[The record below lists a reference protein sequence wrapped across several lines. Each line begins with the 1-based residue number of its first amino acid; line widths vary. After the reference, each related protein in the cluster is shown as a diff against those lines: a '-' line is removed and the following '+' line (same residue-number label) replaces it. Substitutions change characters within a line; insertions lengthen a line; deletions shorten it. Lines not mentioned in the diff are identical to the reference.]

1 LPGTGVIA
9 LSCLSAHHRSDHA
22 ALTHVPVSEGRWPA
36 DVSGERTRG
45 VQRGRDWAA
54 SAHYAGGAAGV

>member
-1 LPGTGVIA
+1 MGGRRRSGPG
-9 LSCLSAHHRSDHA
+9 A
-22 ALTHVPVSEGRWPA
+22 ALAGGRDTGGKWPA
-36 DVSGERTRG
+36 DVPGERTCG